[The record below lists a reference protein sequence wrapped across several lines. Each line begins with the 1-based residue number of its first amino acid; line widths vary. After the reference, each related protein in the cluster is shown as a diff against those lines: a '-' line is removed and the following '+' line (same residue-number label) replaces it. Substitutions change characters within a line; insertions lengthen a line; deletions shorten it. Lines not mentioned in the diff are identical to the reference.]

1 MKQMSEVRAFIDTN
15 VLLYLLS
22 ADNRKAQ
29 VAEALVSDGGTIS
42 VQVLNEMTNVARR
55 KLNMP
60 WKDIE
65 EFSGLIQ
72 SFCNI
77 ESLTI
82 ETYKKGVQIANKYQL
97 SVYDAM
103 IIASASLANCDI
115 LYTEDMHDGLI
126 TDDQLRIA
134 NPF

>member
-1 MKQMSEVRAFIDTN
+1 MRQTSEARVFIDTN
-15 VLLYLLS
+15 VLLYFLS
-22 ADNRKAQ
+22 ADNRKAE
-29 VAEALVSDGGTIS
+29 VAEALVSGGGIIS

-65 EFSGLIQ
+65 EFSSLIQ

-82 ETYKKGVQIANKYQL
+82 ETYKKGLQIASKYQL

-103 IIASASLANCDI
+103 IAASASLANCEI

-126 TDDQLRIA
+126 TDGQLRIV